1 MTYGLWTHASFV
13 GKMQM
18 RGEDVSR
25 QSTSS
30 TTTLL
35 VLKYSSNEN
44 QSHRRQDEIKLTDH
58 SSVQLPRDEQMQ
70 SQHNNIDVNH

>member
-1 MTYGLWTHASFV
+1 MHVLS
-13 GKMQM
+13 GKCKCEVKMFPAK
-18 RGEDVSR
+18 VPVV
-25 QSTSS
+25 
-30 TTTLL
+30 LL